1 MKRLFSLG
9 MAEAPELVLGL
20 SVAGSSPVLQLRLKL
35 LFSFEH
41 ASIAYYTVLDSNV
54 LAAQL
59 VRDMLRNIGHCH
71 MTAAR

>member
-9 MAEAPELVLGL
+9 MAEAPELALGL

-41 ASIAYYTVLDSNV
+41 ASIAYILDSNV